1 MRTAGLSCPL
11 HCGRT
16 RISSRRGPE
25 SVCFW
30 LVLIACLA
38 QLWGLPPNGHMRGA
52 AARALTLPSDAAN
65 SALVTFGFGAR
76 QADIRCSWP
85 GLSSGSQNG
94 NAPASGRHD
103 TCPCCPLGHAI
114 VGILPPEGMSVRLYS
129 AFVQDRHSAPTFW
142 CVCEILVLRRAA
154 SRASRPDLIHEHPPA
169 PPS

>member
-38 QLWGLPPNGHMRGA
+38 QLWGLPPDGHMRGA

-114 VGILPPEGMSVRLYS
+114 VGILPPEGISFAYIPLLSKTVTPPPHFG
-129 AFVQDRHSAPTFW
+129 AFARSSFFAGQP
-142 CVCEILVLRRAA
+142 RA
-154 SRASRPDLIHEHPPA
+154 PPA
-169 PPS
+169 RI